1 MEQKQ
6 GFVKNIVSFLLLT
19 RYFVGIIFYATFQTF
34 WEFTYIRE
42 CNDRFSLESGL
53 HCITLNLCMV
63 ISMSPR
69 FLHSTKMARLW
80 KGCLFGRETL
90 TNASKALRSA
100 TSVFS
105 FSTAPITNCQ
115 KPHVEPGKLTLTP
128 RPCQLTNSR
137 LFKFVFRSLGE
148 KNPGQK
154 KLHPIT
160 CLA

>member
-6 GFVKNIVSFLLLT
+6 GFVRSIVFSPLTYEVFCRYNFLCNISNMFLNGT
-19 RYFVGIIFYATFQTF
+19 V
-34 WEFTYIRE
+34 WK
-42 CNDRFSLESGL
+42 CNDRFFLESGL
-53 HCITLNLCMV
+53 HCITLYLWMV

-128 RPCQLTNSR
+128 SPCQLTNSQ
-137 LFKFVFRSLGE
+137 LFSSLCLDFRE
-148 KNPGQK
+148 K
-154 KLHPIT
+154 
-160 CLA
+160 